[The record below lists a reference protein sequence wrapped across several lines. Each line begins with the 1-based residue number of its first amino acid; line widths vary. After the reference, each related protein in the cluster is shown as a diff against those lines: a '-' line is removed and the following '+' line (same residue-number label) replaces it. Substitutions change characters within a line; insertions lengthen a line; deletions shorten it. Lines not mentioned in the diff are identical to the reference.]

1 MRPASEES
9 EVEWTHENTQEDATC
24 AIAAS
29 TPTNGH
35 AGDTCGGYGSP
46 TAGGP
51 RNDLQFCRPGRLDDH
66 QYRTDHDQR
75 RRGRR
80 RRALSR
86 YVFHRTGERHAD
98 RDRALS

>member
-35 AGDTCGGYGSP
+35 AGDTCGGWAATAAAGVASMTVSRSGSSNGTCRIFLSVFMSP
-46 TAGGP
+46 F
-51 RNDLQFCRPGRLDDH
+51 DLRLFTCRAHVLLILNTSLRLG
-66 QYRTDHDQR
+66 Q
-75 RRGRR
+75 
-80 RRALSR
+80 
-86 YVFHRTGERHAD
+86 
-98 RDRALS
+98 